1 LLAIGSNLLA
11 PLLLSPLA
19 QSIAVILGTVIVASV
34 ILGTVIL
41 IFIQVGRSR
50 IASNK
55 ICERSFSFWGFGFHR
70 FD

>member
-1 LLAIGSNLLA
+1 
-11 PLLLSPLA
+11 
-19 QSIAVILGTVIVASV
+19 VASV